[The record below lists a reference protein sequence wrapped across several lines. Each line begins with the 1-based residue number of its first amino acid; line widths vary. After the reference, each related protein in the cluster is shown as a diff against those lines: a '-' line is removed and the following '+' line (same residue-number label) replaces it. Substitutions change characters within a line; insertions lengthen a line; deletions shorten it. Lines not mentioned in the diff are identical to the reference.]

1 MASFTVDT
9 HLFREL
15 GELLVG
21 RDSTALVELI
31 KNAYDADATQVT
43 VHGERLDDPDHGR
56 IIISDNGVGMTPD
69 QFTRGFLRIASRIKE
84 EGDRRSPRYN
94 RRFTGVKGVGRLAAH
109 KLARRMVVYAIPDPK
124 FAGATS
130 KAVSACIDWDIV
142 ESKETL
148 DDLVNT
154 KAIVLSPEARPGRG
168 GSGTTIEL
176 QRLRRKWTPGERA
189 RFFWEVQTFQPP
201 AVLLNLP
208 SHTVDQSLLFDPP
221 RFADTRRKDP
231 GFALELTGDFESGEE
246 YWQTLVQAADWVI
259 DIDADKKDKQVHYLV
274 TPTCKYQRETK
285 GAEQRDYSIPHPS
298 CGDGPFFQARI
309 LVREGTGRFKRAQRP
324 WVGRASGIRVY
335 MEGFRVLPYGEPTDD
350 WLSIDADYAKRA
362 PALRFLDEFDLSDD
376 EVEDSDRA
384 LVFLRKDAYFG
395 AVFLTQSRAP
405 ALRMLVNREG
415 FVPDAALDALHHVVR
430 AGIDLSV
437 RVRAAASKDKRAA
450 RRETRRPKDKEA
462 TATAP
467 ARLQLKKAVESSVQE
482 ATRLASEAQQMAAG
496 GKLDKAQQLIARAAA
511 HFSESAEIHDRL
523 MTERS
528 IMQILAA
535 VGLQMA
541 AFVHEINGL
550 LGLANSLENA
560 VDNIRKTAGL
570 GNEARKILGRL
581 RSSIGDLRRV
591 VERQASYLT
600 DITSPDARR
609 RRSRQ
614 KLADRF
620 DSGARIVRPA
630 AERRGIEIINDIP
643 MDLKTPPM
651 FPAEITLV
659 FSNLLTNAVKAA
671 GKNGRIRATAE
682 KSSNG
687 QIVIRIENTG
697 RRIDLASADRYFRAF
712 ESTTIE
718 VDPVLGQ
725 GMGMGLP
732 ITRNMLEEYGAEI
745 RFITPSPEFATAVE
759 IVFT

>member
-84 EGDRRSPRYN
+84 EGDRRSPRYK
-94 RRFTGVKGVGRLAAH
+94 RRYTGVKGVGRLAAH
-109 KLARRMVVYAIPDPK
+109 KLARRISVNSVPDPE
-124 FAGATS
+124 FAGKTA
-130 KAVSACIDWDIV
+130 KAVSGSIDWDIV

-148 DDLVNT
+148 DDLET
-154 KAIVLSPEARPGRG
+154 TDAIAISPENRPPDAR
-168 GSGTTIEL
+168 SGTVIEL
-176 QRLRRKWTPGERA
+176 RGLRRKWTSRERA
-189 RFFWEVQTFQPP
+189 RLFSEVQTFQPP
-201 AVLLNLP
+201 PVLLNLP
-208 SHTVDQSLLFDPP
+208 PRTVDYSLLFDPP

-298 CGDGPFFQARI
+298 SRDGPFFQARI
-309 LVREGTGRFKRAQRP
+309 LVREGIGRFKRAQRP
-324 WVGRASGIRVY
+324 WVDKESGIRVY
-335 MEGFRVLPYGEPTDD
+335 MEGFRVLPYGEPSDD
-350 WLSIDADYAKRA
+350 WLSIDADYTKRA
-362 PALRFLDEFDLSDD
+362 PALRFLDEFDLSDV
-376 EVEDSDRA
+376 EVEDADRA
-384 LVFLRKDAYFG
+384 LVFLRKNAYFG

-415 FVPDAALDALHHVVR
+415 FVPDAGLDALYHVVR

-450 RRETRRPKDKEA
+450 RREARRPKDKEA

-467 ARLQLKKAVESSVQE
+467 ARLQLKKAVENSVQE

-496 GKLDKAQQLIARAAA
+496 GKLDKAQQLITRAAA

-523 MTERS
+523 MTEQS

-541 AFVHEINGL
+541 AFVHEVNGL
-550 LGLANSLENA
+550 LGLAHSLEGA
-560 VDNIRKTAGL
+560 VDSIRKGPALST
-570 GNEARKILGRL
+570 ETRKELGRL
-581 RSSIGDLRRV
+581 RRSIGDLRRV

-614 KLADRF
+614 KLGERF
-620 DSGARIVRPA
+620 DAGANLVRPA
-630 AERRGIEIINDIP
+630 VERRGIQITNNIP
-643 MDLKTPPM
+643 ADLETPPM

-718 VDPVLGQ
+718 LDPVLGQ

-745 RFITPSPEFATAVE
+745 RFIKPSPEFATAVQ